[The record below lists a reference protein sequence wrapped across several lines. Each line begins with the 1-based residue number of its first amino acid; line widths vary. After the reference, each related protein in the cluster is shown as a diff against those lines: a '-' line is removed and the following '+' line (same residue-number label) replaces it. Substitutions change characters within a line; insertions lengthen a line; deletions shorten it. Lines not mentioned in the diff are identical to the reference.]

1 MKNLVQHITEK
12 LQISRNTNKTII
24 SFDELHSL
32 ILDKGDREMLNK
44 YRGYTSNWV
53 DFKNCFNE
61 DFLVFNVDGTK
72 IKCRGIYA
80 IIEGNNKKFVLD
92 VIVDDDRVLDEITY
106 LSTFN
111 ERRYE
116 EFINIVGNQ
125 NILDIVNYLER
136 K

>member
-12 LQISRNTNKTII
+12 LQISRNKYERCI
-24 SFDELHSL
+24 SFDDLHSL

-44 YRGYTSNWV
+44 YRGYTRNWV
-53 DFKNCFNE
+53 DFKNCLNA
-61 DFLVFNVDGTK
+61 DFLLFKVDGIQ

-80 IIEGNNKKFVLD
+80 IIEDNNKKFVLD
-92 VIVDDDRVLDEITY
+92 VIVDDDRILDEITY

-116 EFINIVGNQ
+116 EFINIIGKQ
-125 NILDIVNYLER
+125 NILDIVNYLEG

>member
-12 LQISRNTNKTII
+12 LQISRNKYERCI
-24 SFDELHSL
+24 SFDDLHSL
-32 ILDKGDREMLNK
+32 ILDKGDHENHNK
-44 YRGYTSNWV
+44 YRGYSNNRV
-53 DFKNCFNE
+53 YFKNCLNT
-61 DFLVFNVDGTK
+61 DFLVFNIDGTQ
-72 IKCRGIYA
+72 IKCKGIYA
-80 IIEGNNKKFVLD
+80 IIEDNNKKFVLD
-92 VIVDDDRVLDEITY
+92 VIVDDDRILDEITY